1 MGVVTSNKQS
11 IREHIICFLEVFEP
25 VSEAEIIFSFKYRN
39 HKHTIQSILRQLEL
53 NGSIVYLPKQRAFVL
68 PHNRRTSA

>member
-1 MGVVTSNKQS
+1 MSVVTSNKQS
-11 IREHIICFLEVFEP
+11 IREHIISFLEVFEP
-25 VSEAEIIFSFKYRN
+25 ATEAEIIFSFKYRN

-68 PHNRRTSA
+68 PHNRRSA